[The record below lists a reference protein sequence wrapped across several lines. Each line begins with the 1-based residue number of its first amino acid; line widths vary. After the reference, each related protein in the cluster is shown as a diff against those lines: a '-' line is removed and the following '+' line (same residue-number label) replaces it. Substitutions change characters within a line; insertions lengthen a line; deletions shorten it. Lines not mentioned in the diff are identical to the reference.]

1 MFGDDEFF
9 LDDNELSGESQ
20 MSVADEEK
28 VKILNNIKAKI
39 DEAIKNLNYAEKDE
53 FKTNFSIVSRYIT
66 TIIDIQAM
74 EENPEISEEELLEAI
89 ENIELTVKELSFN
102 DLKEMEKKS
111 RVVELGETG
120 DNDGDKP
127 RNNGTSST
135 DEDFDF

>member
-9 LDDNELSGESQ
+9 LDDDELSSESE
-20 MSVADEEK
+20 MSMADEEK
-28 VKILNNIKAKI
+28 VKILTNIKSKI
-39 DEAIKNLNYAEKDE
+39 DEAIKNLKYSEKDE

-74 EENPEISEEELLEAI
+74 EENPEITEEELLEAI

-111 RVVELGETG
+111 RVVDLGETG
-120 DNDGDKP
+120 DNDGDKG
-127 RNNGTSST
+127 NGNKPSST